1 LSAQN
6 PTAETAAPT
15 SATPAVPYPASG
27 QAWTMVFTLLLFY
40 IFSFIDRQI
49 LSLLIGPMKRDLVLD
64 DFQISLL
71 GGFAFALFYTFLG
84 IPIGRLAD
92 RFSRKKIIAVGVIFW
107 SIMATA
113 CGLAKTFWGF
123 FAARVGVGVGEAAL
137 SPPAYS
143 MITDAFPRE
152 KVGTAFSVYNMGIAI
167 GSGIALLVGGLVV
180 GAVSTGATYN
190 LPIVG
195 EVRAWQFVFIVTGA
209 PGVLLPLLLMLFRE
223 PQRRGLIKVQDAQG
237 AHVAAQIPLKDVIAF
252 MIKGGHFYSLHFIAM
267 AMFAML
273 GYAVGFWLPEVMART
288 YGISVAEVGKVLGL
302 STVFINTLGIFIA
315 GRVCDHLTR
324 KGRTDAPIIVCCG
337 VAVLVVIT
345 SALPAFM
352 PTATLGLVMMCIAGL
367 PFHGYVAMG
376 PMAVNQVTPNQMRA
390 QVSSV
395 YLFVNAMLGI
405 GVGPSLVGFIS
416 EYVLRDPQQI
426 RYALMIV
433 VVGAGTLAA
442 ILSWLARARYRERL
456 ALTAQWQ

>member
-1 LSAQN
+1 MNDQQPA
-6 PTAETAAPT
+6 ATAAPST
-15 SATPAVPYPASG
+15 VPYPSSR
-27 QAWTMVFTLLLFY
+27 QAWTMVFTLLVFY

-49 LSLLIGPMKRDLVLD
+49 LSLLIGPMKRDLELD

-71 GGFAFALFYTFLG
+71 GGFAFALFYTVLG

-107 SIMATA
+107 SLMATL
-113 CGLAKTFWGF
+113 CGLARTFWTF

-143 MITDAFPRE
+143 LITDAFPRE

-180 GAVSTGATYN
+180 GAVSTGATYS
-190 LPIVG
+190 LPLLG

-209 PGVLLPLLLMLFRE
+209 PGILLPLLLLLFRE
-223 PQRRGLIKVQDAQG
+223 PKRRGLMKVESAAG
-237 AHVAAQIPLKDVIAF
+237 AEVAKSIPLRDVIAF

-302 STVFINTLGIFIA
+302 STIFINTLGIFTA
-315 GRVCDHLTR
+315 GRLCDYWTR
-324 KGRTDAPIIVCCG
+324 SGRADAPIFVCFW
-337 VAVLVVIT
+337 VAIAVVAT

-352 PTATLGLVMMCIAGL
+352 PTATAGLIMMCIAGF

-395 YLFVNAMLGI
+395 YLFVNALLGI

-416 EYVLRDPQQI
+416 EYVLGDPSQI

-433 VVGAGTLAA
+433 VVGAGSVAA
-442 ILSWLARARYRERL
+442 ILSWLARAKYKERL
-456 ALTAQWQ
+456 ALAAQWH

>member
-1 LSAQN
+1 
-6 PTAETAAPT
+6 
-15 SATPAVPYPASG
+15 
-27 QAWTMVFTLLLFY
+27 MVFTLLVFY

-49 LSLLIGPMKRDLVLD
+49 LSLLIGPMKRDLELD

-71 GGFAFALFYTFLG
+71 GGFAFALFYTVLG

-107 SIMATA
+107 SLMATL
-113 CGLAKTFWGF
+113 CGVAKTFWAF

-180 GAVSTGATYN
+180 GAVSKGTTYS
-190 LPIVG
+190 LPILG
-195 EVRAWQFVFIVTGA
+195 EVRAWQFVFIVTGL
-209 PGVLLPLLLMLFRE
+209 PGILLPLLLLLFRE
-223 PQRRGLIKVQDAQG
+223 PQRRGLMKVESAAG
-237 AHVAAQIPLKDVIAF
+237 TEVAGPIPLKDVIAF
-252 MIKGGHFYSLHFIAM
+252 MVKGGHFYSLHFIAM

-288 YGISVAEVGKVLGL
+288 YGIQVADVGKVLGL
-302 STVFINTLGIFIA
+302 STVFINTLGIFAA
-315 GRVCDHLTR
+315 GKLCDRWTR
-324 KGRTDAPIIVCCG
+324 AGKSDAPIRVCFW
-337 VAVLVVIT
+337 VAIAVVVT
-345 SALPAFM
+345 SALPPFM
-352 PTATLGLVMMCIAGL
+352 PTATMGLAMMCIAGF

-395 YLFVNAMLGI
+395 YLFVNALLGI

-416 EYVLRDPQQI
+416 EYVLRDPTQI

-433 VVGAGTLAA
+433 VVGAGTMAA
-442 ILSWLARARYRERL
+442 ILSWFARAKYRERL
-456 ALTAQWQ
+456 ALTAQWA